1 MPIKIP
7 KYLPAASILARENAF
22 VMYKERAEHQDIRE
36 LKILILNLMPTKIE
50 TETQLLR
57 LLSNSPLQVEIE
69 LLKLETYAP
78 KNTPEDHL
86 LKFYKTFDEVMNRR
100 FDGMIITGAPVEHLE
115 FEDVAYWNEL
125 TEIMDWAEKN
135 VTSVLYICWGAQAAL
150 YHHYGI
156 KKYPLKNNKKL
167 SGVYKHHINKK
178 FCDLLRGFDDYFY
191 VPQSRY
197 TGVRREDFENIKELE
212 ILSESDEAGVYLVAT
227 HDLKQV
233 FITGH
238 SEYDS
243 VTLKREYERDL
254 AKKLD
259 IDMPVN
265 YFENND
271 PSREPIVMWRGH
283 SNLLFV
289 NWLNYAVY
297 QITDYDL
304 GKPVKPKKPEIL
316 NIALFGIGN
325 VGGAFISVFFNNK
338 DKIREEENLNLN
350 IFAIANSK
358 KLYLNK
364 GGIKKNWKN
373 DISRCSEPNTL
384 KTLFAYTRK
393 NKIKNLI
400 FIDATTSDELIESF
414 QDIVKNGF
422 NLIAAN
428 KKANASSYEYYR
440 NLRETLRQENRFF
453 LYETNVGAG
462 LPLIETIRY
471 LYKSGD
477 AIKKIVG
484 VFSGSLSFIFNTFS
498 ISDQKFTEVLK
509 KAMDQHLT
517 EPDPRDDLGGIDV
530 VRKLLILSREIGLK
544 AESNDVSV
552 TSLIPEELHN
562 LTLDEFWQKT
572 IFLDIHFDRVKSEQ
586 KPEHVLRYIGELN
599 EGSLSVKLISVPRQS
614 PLGKLSGADAIF
626 EIYTNRYKT
635 TPLIIQGAGAGAELT
650 ASGVFSDVLK
660 LGQQIKYRGS

>member
-36 LKILILNLMPTKIE
+36 LNILILNLMPTKIE

-69 LLKLETYAP
+69 LLKMDTYEQ

-86 LKFYKTFDEVMNRR
+86 LKFYKTFDEISHRR
-100 FDGMIITGAPVEHLE
+100 FDGMIITGAPIEHLE
-115 FEDVAYWNEL
+115 FEEVDYWNEL
-125 TEIMDWAEKN
+125 TEIMDWAKVQ

-150 YHHYGI
+150 YHHFGI
-156 KKYPLKNNKKL
+156 KKYTLKDNKKL
-167 SGVYKHHINKK
+167 SGIYKHRLCKQH
-178 FCDLLRGFDDYFY
+178 CDLLRGFDDCFY

-197 TGVRREDFENIKELE
+197 TEVRTEDIKQIEELE

-227 HDLKQV
+227 NDLKQV

-238 SEYDS
+238 SEYDPE
-243 VTLKREYERDL
+243 TLKHEYERDL
-254 AKKLD
+254 GKELD

-265 YFENND
+265 YFEEND
-271 PSREPIVMWRGH
+271 PTKDPVVMWRGH
-283 SNLLFV
+283 SNLLFS

-304 GKPVKPKKPEIL
+304 GEPAKTKKPEIL
-316 NIALFGIGN
+316 NIALYGIGN
-325 VGGAFISVFFNNK
+325 VGGAFLDVFFNNK
-338 DKIREEENLNLN
+338 YKILESENLYLNL
-350 IFAIANSK
+350 FACANSK
-358 KLYLNK
+358 KLHLER
-364 GGIKKNWKN
+364 GGIDKTWKRDLPN
-373 DISRCSEPNTL
+373 CKEPNSL
-384 KTLFAYTRK
+384 NTLFRYVRK
-393 NKIKNLI
+393 NKLKNLI
-400 FIDATTSDELIESF
+400 FIDATTSDELIGSY

-422 NLIAAN
+422 NIVAAN
-428 KKANASSYEYYR
+428 KKANASSYTFYE
-440 NLRETLRQENRFF
+440 NLRETLKENNRFF

-462 LPLIETIRY
+462 LPLVDTIKY
-471 LYKSGD
+471 LHKSGD
-477 AIKKIVG
+477 SIERIVG
-484 VFSGSLSFIFNTFS
+484 IFSGSLSYIFNTFS
-498 ISDQKFTEVLK
+498 VTDRKFTDILK
-509 KAMDQHLT
+509 EAMNQQLT

-530 VRKLLILSREIGLK
+530 VRKLLILSREIGIK
-544 AESNDVSV
+544 AEAEDVNL

-562 LTLDEFWQKT
+562 LSLDEFWQKT
-572 IFLDIHFDRVKSEQ
+572 AVMDDYFETLKSRQ
-586 KPEHVLRYIGELN
+586 KPEHVLRYVGEMN
-599 EGSLSVKLISVPRQS
+599 QNSLSVKLISVPEQS

-650 ASGVFSDVLK
+650 ASGVYSEVLK
-660 LGQQIKYRGS
+660 IGQQVKYRST